1 MNWKKE
7 LEDEVQPK
15 ELVLFIQKI
24 SSRDLE
30 PIQFSGLLKMLCIQ
44 GWVAAETEEER
55 GFRSPEEPESRSSEE
70 LESPSSEELAATLPP
85 TTPAPSELEAQLP
98 GAKAQNGTMRA
109 ASDVTETLAEDAPT
123 STPSRGPRSCPR
135 PRPYEELLSE
145 LIDRYIEL
153 KKPQRIEIMQFLDE
167 LEKENKKEQKLKK
180 QRMARKKR

>member
-70 LESPSSEELAATLPP
+70 LESRSSEEFAATPPP
-85 TTPAPSELEAQLP
+85 TTPAPSELEAQSP

-109 ASDVTETLAEDAPT
+109 ASDVTETPADDAPT
-123 STPSRGPRSCPR
+123 STLARKPRPR

>member
-1 MNWKKE
+1 
-7 LEDEVQPK
+7 
-15 ELVLFIQKI
+15 
-24 SSRDLE
+24 
-30 PIQFSGLLKMLCIQ
+30 
-44 GWVAAETEEER
+44 
-55 GFRSPEEPESRSSEE
+55 
-70 LESPSSEELAATLPP
+70 
-85 TTPAPSELEAQLP
+85 
-98 GAKAQNGTMRA
+98 MRA

-123 STPSRGPRSCPR
+123 STLARKPRPR